1 MKIKNHPNKKKRK
14 KGERSGFIC
23 YAEAYADE
31 VMCALVNIVVTLLPS
46 SFPSPPWFVDW
57 VCLAPEAESDSI
69 PQFFLWCQFFLSI
82 ASRKRDIFGDEA
94 ISIVSDRA
102 IKLVHGKR
110 ECKKSSVW
118 PPLSLNMLSLLT

>member
-1 MKIKNHPNKKKRK
+1 MLCVC
-14 KGERSGFIC
+14 FF
-23 YAEAYADE
+23 YADE
-31 VMCALVNIVVTLLPS
+31 VMCVLLLILLS
-46 SFPSPPWFVDW
+46 LSCLAHFLGSLWLASPPWFVDW

-69 PQFFLWCQFFLSI
+69 PQFFLWCPFFLSI